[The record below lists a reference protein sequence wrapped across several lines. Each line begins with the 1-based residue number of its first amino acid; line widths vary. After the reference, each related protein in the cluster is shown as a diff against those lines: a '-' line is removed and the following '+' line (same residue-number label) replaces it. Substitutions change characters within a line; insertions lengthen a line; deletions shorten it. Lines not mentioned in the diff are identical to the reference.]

1 MTGTDQLPGRLHQD
15 NRRTMIRSDCPAY
28 PRQGGKGLG
37 ELAIP
42 LPGPLRLA
50 PSFPFVGR
58 SAELATLHKLWSEV
72 GEGRRIALVA
82 GDPGAGKSR
91 LVREFAHQVAG
102 ADGVVLYGASDAT
115 VSIPYQPMIE
125 ALEHLFGHLEQAD
138 PEQLVLGLGLAGGE
152 LVRLFPHL
160 SKLVEGTT
168 PATPA
173 TPDADTER
181 YRLYRAVVALLT
193 EVSRRNAVLLV
204 LDDLHWA
211 DRSTL
216 LLLQYL
222 ARAATD
228 ARLLVVGVFRD
239 SAADMGKPLGDTL
252 SELHRFTGVVRL
264 RLSGL
269 AHDHVVELVGR
280 LAGTDGGDLPAL
292 ALTLS
297 ELTGGNPFLLGELW
311 RHLTETRTLVPAGDG
326 WRLAGS
332 LDTLGT
338 PESVREVVG
347 QRLARLAPATQQL
360 LTLAAVIGGE
370 FDLGL
375 VRQVSG
381 QDEATLLHAL
391 EEAAASG
398 MIQETSAARLAYRFT
413 HELVRR
419 ALYDRLSASTR
430 ARLHLDVAQALELEA
445 VPSEYQ
451 SGDARVLDELATHFT
466 AAAAVGGTARAVEWC
481 RRAATAAMRRLA
493 FEEAARRYQTALE
506 LGVDPAELGQ
516 VRLALG
522 AALRAAGRW
531 LDAIDS
537 YRAAAAVAR
546 DRGDRDQLAEAAAGL
561 EETCWRPGIVDQG
574 EVELLREAADAFG
587 ATDSPLHLRVLAGL
601 ARAHGWRGQWPEARA
616 AWLEA
621 TAIARAAGDR
631 QGLAMA
637 LSRAF
642 WAKGAVPAETVLA
655 ALAEARDLATEVGDL
670 ETRSEAAVWRIILLA
685 ELGRNPEM
693 RQNLDEV
700 CTAAEGLGQG
710 FHLYICDT
718 IDAGLAL
725 LDGRFADAEALA
737 GRALER
743 SRLQGHEASTLHG
756 IQMFSLRREQG
767 RLAEVAP
774 LLRSLPSELAGHQAW
789 KPAVVALYA
798 ELGWRG
804 EARAELARLAAD
816 NFAAIPHDPLRPIA
830 LSYLADACSLLGE
843 AEHAALVYRELAPL
857 SGTTILFPPVAV
869 CYGAA
874 DRYLGMLA
882 TTMRAWKPAA
892 HHFGVA
898 LELNERMGTP
908 VWLAHTQYQYA
919 RMLLDRDGPG
929 DEQHA
934 RKLLAQA
941 RATATG
947 IGMATLVGRI
957 DELQAPEA
965 QPASPVPTPHVPP
978 DGLTAREL
986 EVLRLVAQGASNRDI
1001 GRALFISEHTAANH
1015 VRSILTKTGCA
1026 NRTEAAAYAHRHA
1039 LLTV

>member
-1 MTGTDQLPGRLHQD
+1 
-15 NRRTMIRSDCPAY
+15 
-28 PRQGGKGLG
+28 
-37 ELAIP
+37 
-42 LPGPLRLA
+42 
-50 PSFPFVGR
+50 VGR
-58 SAELATLHKLWSEV
+58 SAELATLHTLWSEV
-72 GEGRRIALVA
+72 GQGRRVALVA

-102 ADGVVLYGASDAT
+102 AGGIVLYGASDAT

-125 ALEHLFGHLEQAD
+125 ALEYLLGHLEQAD
-138 PEQLVLGLGLAGGE
+138 PEQLVLGLGPAGGE

-160 SKLVEGTT
+160 SKLVEGT
-168 PATPA
+168 PPP

-181 YRLYRAVVALLT
+181 YRLYRAVVALLRD
-193 EVSRRNAVLLV
+193 VSRRNAVLLV
-204 LDDLHWA
+204 LDDLQWA

-216 LLLQYL
+216 LLLQHL

-239 SAADMGKPLGDTL
+239 SVADMGEALSDTL

-269 AHDHVVELVGR
+269 DHGHVVELVRR
-280 LAGTDGGDLPAL
+280 LAGPDGGDLPAL

-311 RHLTETRTLVPAGDG
+311 RHLTETRTLVQAGNG
-326 WRLAGS
+326 WQLAGS

-360 LTLAAVIGGE
+360 LALAAVIGGE

-375 VRQVSG
+375 LRQVSG
-381 QDEATLLHAL
+381 QDEAMLLQAL

-398 MIQETSAARLAYRFT
+398 MIQETSAARLAHRFT

-419 ALYDRLSASTR
+419 ALYDRLPAGTR

-445 VPSEYQ
+445 VPNGHHSD
-451 SGDARVLDELATHFT
+451 DARVLDELATHFT
-466 AAAAVGGTARAVEWC
+466 AAAAVGGSSRAVEWC
-481 RRAATAAMRRLA
+481 RRAAASAMRRLA

-506 LGVDPAELGQ
+506 LGIDPAELGQ

-537 YRAAAAVAR
+537 YRAAATVAR

-587 ATDSPLHLRVLAGL
+587 DNDSPLRLRVLAGL
-601 ARAHGWRGQWPEARA
+601 ARAYGWRGQWPPARA

-621 TAIARAAGDR
+621 TAMARRTGDR
-631 QGLAMA
+631 RGLAMA

-642 WAKGAVPAETVLA
+642 WTKGAEPAETVLA
-655 ALAEARDLATEVGDL
+655 ALAEARDLAATVGDL
-670 ETRSEAAVWRIILLA
+670 EIRGEAAVWRIVLLA
-685 ELGRNPEM
+685 ELGRTLEM
-693 RQNLDEV
+693 RRDLDEA
-700 CTAAEGLGQG
+700 CAAAERLGQG
-710 FHLYICDT
+710 FYLYICDT
-718 IDAGLAL
+718 MLAGLAL
-725 LDGRFADAEALA
+725 SDGRFADAEAFA

-743 SRLQGHEASTLHG
+743 SRLQGHEASTDHG
-756 IQMFSLRREQG
+756 IQMFSLRREQD
-767 RLAEVAP
+767 RLAELAP
-774 LLRSLPSELAGHQAW
+774 LLRSLPSELVGHQAW
-789 KPAVVALYA
+789 KPAVVALSA
-798 ELGWRG
+798 ELGWRA

-816 NFAAIPHDPLRPIA
+816 NFAAIPHDPMRPIA
-830 LSYLADACSLLGE
+830 LSYLADVCSLLGE

-857 SGTTILFPPVAV
+857 SGTAILVPPLAV

-874 DRYLGMLA
+874 DRYLAMLA
-882 TTMRAWKPAA
+882 TTMGAREAA
-892 HHFGVA
+892 ARHFAVA

-919 RMLLDRDGPG
+919 RMLLDRNGPS

-934 RKLLAQA
+934 RELLAHA
-941 RATATG
+941 HTTATR
-947 IGMATLVGRI
+947 IGMATLVRRI
-957 DELQAPEA
+957 DELRASQAPEAAAA
-965 QPASPVPTPHVPP
+965 QPASPVPTPTPHVLPG
-978 DGLTAREL
+978 GLTSREL

-1015 VRSILTKTGCA
+1015 VRNILTKTGCA

-1039 LLTV
+1039 LLTA